1 MDGPS
6 PEAARADEGTPAKP
20 LALQGVV
27 YSLGHAESKR
37 SGRLAK
43 VNRASCKWAA
53 THQVVARPQLAEMDL
68 GKPVSRG
75 PEGQR
80 LGITG

>member
-1 MDGPS
+1 MVFALH
-6 PEAARADEGTPAKP
+6 AAKASHE
-20 LALQGVV
+20 
-27 YSLGHAESKR
+27 R

-68 GKPVSRG
+68 GKPVSERCG
-75 PEGQR
+75 ALRKVWHILPWLSLGQ
-80 LGITG
+80 LL